1 MGAYETCIS
10 KLRKAQ
16 SGRRIT
22 SLKRISPVNFS
33 KEVAQQ
39 ISANIISLYDSF
51 TISIVY
57 EYMCLLDLLT
67 LFRRVLLPL
76 SRIHISHSLFTACGA
91 CISKFKLFRLRF
103 QNFGVQSE
111 MLVLC
116 TIASHFTKVTLWD
129 FKTA

>member
-1 MGAYETCIS
+1 MTAGKLMGAYETCIS

-91 CISKFKLFRLRF
+91 CISNYLDF
-103 QNFGVQSE
+103 
-111 MLVLC
+111 
-116 TIASHFTKVTLWD
+116 D
-129 FKTA
+129 FKILVYSLRCLCCAQLQAILLK